1 MTATTPV
8 GAATSVVASNAAR
21 SVAGQSAATRST
33 AAQATTAQAA
43 TTPAQTAS
51 RQAAASIAGDMQT
64 FLKLLTTQ
72 LQNQDPTQPL
82 DPNQL
87 TQQLAQFAGVEQQ
100 IATNQHME
108 AMLGLQRSAALVSA
122 APMLGREVEVSSE
135 SLQLVGGAAQEV
147 RLPALSAAA
156 GATRARVVMTDSS
169 GTLVREAFVPLGA
182 AATAWNWD
190 GKDARGR
197 ALPDGSYRMAV
208 TGVDANGGTR
218 GTLPAVVAGT
228 VTGLS
233 QDGDGLNIALGAL
246 TTGFT
251 ALRRVR

>member
-1 MTATTPV
+1 MTATTNAAA
-8 GAATSVVASNAAR
+8 AATGAVA
-21 SVAGQSAATRST
+21 ST
-33 AAQATTAQAA
+33 AARAAVAQSASAQAA
-43 TTPAQTAS
+43 T
-51 RQAAASIAGDMQT
+51 SIAGDMQT
-64 FLKLLTTQ
+64 FLRLLTTQ
-72 LQNQDPTQPL
+72 LRNQDPTQPL

-122 APMLGREVEVSSE
+122 SPMLGREVEVSADR
-135 SLQLVGGAAQEV
+135 LQLVGGAAQEV

-156 GATRARVVMTDSS
+156 GATRARVAMTDGS
-169 GTLVREAFVPLGA
+169 GTVVREAIVPLGA

-208 TGVDANGGTR
+208 TGIDANGGTR
-218 GTLPAVVAGT
+218 GALSSVVAGN

-233 QDGDGLNIALGAL
+233 QDGEGLTIAIGAL
-246 TTGFT
+246 NTGFT
-251 ALRRVR
+251 TLRRVR